1 MIAVA
6 SAFRNG
12 FADLRKAVHFGVWG
26 AAGGLGGAFVD
37 EVVGLGG
44 RREELAEFGELVTKV
59 GLWFAVIGAFA
70 RAD

>member
-37 EVVGLGG
+37 ESNIPSYAPQVVFVDGKN
-44 RREELAEFGELVTKV
+44 RIAPKT
-59 GLWFAVIGAFA
+59 A
-70 RAD
+70 